1 MRRIAEIIVEKY
13 IDDLRGADGA
23 NGTVTIIVIENGV
36 GHHIATHHVD
46 SKFAARAIAAQYNAK
61 PRNF

>member
-1 MRRIAEIIVEKY
+1 MRRIADYTPVTKG
-13 IDDLRGADGA
+13 RDG
-23 NGTVTIIVIENGV
+23 TITIIVIENGV

>member
-1 MRRIAEIIVEKY
+1 MRRVAEIIVEKY

-23 NGTVTIIVIENGV
+23 NGIVTIIVIENGV
-36 GHHIATHHVD
+36 GHHIATHQVD